1 MKLRMFSL
9 KNIRPFKK
17 LYAPKVADKSAVNT
31 ERIKIAE
38 NDYSCFDCR
47 LRKNKF
53 GLWDMYING
62 SGFDA
67 GVKNGILT
75 KELAYFQEDSFMKRI
90 KELVPSKFYLKFLR
104 LFVGLFN
111 RNIALHVPEEYKKEI
126 YGISLSASKDFN
138 FVSKPYFRM
147 LNYHAAH
154 DIGHALQNMNMVYC
168 TAFGIKGDKTINGEM
183 IIGRNF
189 DLYIGDDFALNKIVT
204 FVNPDK
210 GHKFVSIGWASMI
223 GVISGMNEKGLT
235 ITYNSAK
242 SAIPF
247 SAKTPVSILARK
259 ILQYASNIDEA
270 FQIAKEYKTFVS
282 GAFFVSSASENR
294 FVIIEKTTKDLDIY
308 ESDNDVLIQTNHF
321 QSNKFKNTKLNL
333 KNIEESSSLYR
344 WERTQQLINRK
355 QKHDIGTL
363 AEMLRDQKGKNDENI
378 GIGNEK
384 ALNQLIGHHSIIF
397 KPQEL
402 KFWISTHPYQLGS
415 YVAYDMMKAF
425 DNSGE
430 FSKEIIIEDQ
440 NIPEDSF
447 MHSED
452 FRLFNGYR
460 AETHRLE
467 KLLKKKKHNITEEQI
482 NKYIKS
488 NPEYYQTLFVA
499 GKYYKSIGNKE
510 KANQFFR
517 DALTRQIPWL
527 SDRKKI
533 EGCID

>member
-1 MKLRMFSL
+1 MFSL

-17 LYAPKVADKSAVNT
+17 FYPPRVADKSVINT
-31 ERIKIAE
+31 KRKEIAD
-38 NDYSCFDCR
+38 NYFVCGDCK
-47 LRKNKF
+47 LKKNKF
-53 GLWDMYING
+53 GLWDMYINV
-62 SGFDA
+62 SGFEA

-90 KELVPSKFYLKFLR
+90 KELVPSTFYLKFLR
-104 LFVGLFN
+104 MFVGIFN
-111 RNIALHVPEEYKKEI
+111 RNIALHVPDEYKKEI
-126 YGISLSASKDFN
+126 YGVSLSASPDFN

-168 TAFGIKGDKTINGEM
+168 TAFGVKGDKTDDGKM
-183 IIGRNF
+183 LIGRNF

-270 FQIAKEYKTFVS
+270 YQIAKEYKTFVS
-282 GAFFVSSASENR
+282 GAFFVSSASEKR
-294 FVIIEKTTKDLDIY
+294 FVILEKTTKNLDIF
-308 ESDNDVLIQTNHF
+308 ESGTDVLIQTNHF

-333 KNIEESSSLYR
+333 KNIEESSSMYR
-344 WERTQQLINRK
+344 WERTQELINKK
-355 QKHDIGTL
+355 QKHSIITV
-363 AEMLRDQKGKNDENI
+363 AEMLRDQKGKNDEHI

-384 ALNQLIGHHSIIF
+384 AINQLIGHHSIIF
-397 KPQEL
+397 KPEEL
-402 KFWISTHPYQLGS
+402 KFWISSHPYQLGC
-415 YVAYDMMKAF
+415 YVAYDMNKVF
-425 DNSGE
+425 DNPEE
-430 FSKEIIIEDQ
+430 FGLEIYEESQ

-447 MHSED
+447 MHTEEFINFKD
-452 FRLFNGYR
+452 FRT
-460 AETHRLE
+460 ETHRLE
-467 KLLKKKKHNITEEQI
+467 KLLKKKNHGITEEHI

-488 NPEYYQTLFVA
+488 NPNYYQALYVA
-499 GKYYKSIGNKE
+499 GLYYKSLGNKE
-510 KANQFFR
+510 KANELFHN
-517 DALTRQIPWL
+517 ALSRQIPWL
-527 SDRKKI
+527 SDRRKI
-533 EGCID
+533 ENS